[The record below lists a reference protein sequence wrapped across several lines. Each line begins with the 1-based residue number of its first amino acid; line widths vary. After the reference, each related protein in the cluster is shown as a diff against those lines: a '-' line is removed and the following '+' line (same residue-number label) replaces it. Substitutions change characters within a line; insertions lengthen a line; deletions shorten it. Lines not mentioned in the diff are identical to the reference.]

1 MKVEVL
7 VDYYS
12 LNTNRLD
19 CKQIEVP
26 ENNNISLAIERQL
39 GVGLPID
46 KLTIYIDGGN
56 PLHIEYPYHSSA
68 ILQYLFIAM
77 CNGKAT
83 EEEFNKFKEQEAN
96 YHNDYDVDKDFICE
110 MIRKYVDFN

>member
-12 LNTNRLD
+12 LDTNRLD

-26 ENNNISLAIERQL
+26 ENNDISLAIER
-39 GVGLPID
+39 PID
-46 KLTIYIDGGN
+46 ELTIYIEDEN

-68 ILQYLFIAM
+68 ILQYTFIAM
-77 CNGKAT
+77 CYGKAT
-83 EEEFNKFKEQEAN
+83 KEEFEKFKEQEAN
-96 YHNDYDVDKDFICE
+96 YHNDCDVDKDFICE
-110 MIRKYVDFN
+110 MIKKYVDFN